1 MTIPQDPHLCIDL
14 HCHSTASDG
23 ALSPA
28 ALVERAA
35 GRGVTHLSLTD
46 HDTIA
51 GLAEAET
58 AAQAQGIVLIPG
70 VELSCLWK
78 SRTIHIVGLDFDPDA
93 DDFRQALEQQNDNR
107 WARARM
113 IAERLDKLGVDD
125 LLGKPPRQP
134 AAMSRDAR
142 TLPRF

>member
-23 ALSPA
+23 ALSPT

-35 GRGVTHLSLTD
+35 GRGVTHLALTD

-51 GLAEAET
+51 GLAEAQT
-58 AAQAQGIVLIPG
+58 AAQAQDIVLIPG

-78 SRTIHIVGLDFDPDA
+78 SRTIHIVGLDLI
-93 DDFRQALEQQNDNR
+93 R
-107 WARARM
+107 
-113 IAERLDKLGVDD
+113 
-125 LLGKPPRQP
+125 
-134 AAMSRDAR
+134 
-142 TLPRF
+142 LPRVFGRRWSGRTRIAGLVRE